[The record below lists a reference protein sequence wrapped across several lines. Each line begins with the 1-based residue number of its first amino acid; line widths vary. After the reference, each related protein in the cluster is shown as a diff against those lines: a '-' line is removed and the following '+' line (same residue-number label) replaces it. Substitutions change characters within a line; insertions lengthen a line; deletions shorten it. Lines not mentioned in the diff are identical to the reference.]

1 MITSTAL
8 KFDAPEDSNLHSPL
22 IKVGIAIPT
31 YNEKANLLLL
41 IERLLKVF
49 QNNNINGRIVIVDDN
64 STDGTGEL
72 ADRLVEGHE
81 NISVIHR
88 PGKLGLGSAY
98 KDAFKFLLNDPE
110 VSVVM
115 EMDGDLSHEP
125 EYIPSLLTKIAEGFD
140 VAIGSRYINGGAI
153 GKEWAPMRRLISKSA
168 NFMAILLLG
177 LNVKDATSG
186 FRAYES
192 YALKTIDLSK
202 VRTNGYAFQIDML
215 HHCRNAG
222 CEIAEAPIIFQERK
236 HGKSKL
242 GTHAILEFLKTLE
255 NSFIGRICS
264 TLQSTSQSS
273 SIWMTNA
280 LWIGIK
286 PLRTAIREANSIH
299 VNASSRFREQNCDYS
314 KNDQFSRRCH

>member
-1 MITSTAL
+1 MTSNAW
-8 KFDAPEDSNLHSPL
+8 KAGVPENTNLHSSL

-31 YNEKANLLLL
+31 YNEKANLQSLV
-41 IERLLKVF
+41 ERLLNVF
-49 QNNNINGRIVIVDDN
+49 QTNRINVSIVIVDDN
-64 STDGTGEL
+64 SDDGTGEL
-72 ADRLVEGHE
+72 ADKLAQQYS

-110 VSVVM
+110 VTVVM
-115 EMDGDLSHEP
+115 EMDADLSHRP
-125 EYIPSLLTKIAEGFD
+125 EYIPSLLAKIEEGYD
-140 VAIGSRYINGGAI
+140 VAIGSRYINEGGI
-153 GKEWAPMRRLISKSA
+153 DKEWSALRRLISKSA
-168 NFMAILLLG
+168 NFMTVLVVG

-215 HHCRNAG
+215 SQCRKVG
-222 CEIAEAPIIFQERK
+222 CEVAEAPIIFYERK

-242 GTHAILEFLKTLE
+242 ASYSILEFIKTLE
-255 NSFIGRICS
+255 SAFAQRICS
-264 TLQSTSQSS
+264 LVQTSFQSS
-273 SIWMTNA
+273 SIWVTNA

-286 PLRTAIREANSIH
+286 PLQTAIREANSLSTK
-299 VNASSRFREQNCDYS
+299 NYS
-314 KNDQFSRRCH
+314 LTDPNLVFANNNTGS

>member
-1 MITSTAL
+1 MQTS
-8 KFDAPEDSNLHSPL
+8 SPL
-22 IKVGIAIPT
+22 KLNESEENFAVSPMKVGIAIPT
-31 YNEKANLLLL
+31 YNEKGNLQPL
-41 IERLLKVF
+41 IERLLRVF
-49 QNNNINGRIVIVDDN
+49 QSNEISGRIVIVDDR

-72 ADRLVEGHE
+72 ADSLAQIYRNV
-81 NISVIHR
+81 SVIHR

-98 KDAFKFLLNDPE
+98 KDAFQFLLSDPE

-125 EYIPSLLTKIAEGFD
+125 EYIPSFLAKIEEGYD
-140 VAIGSRYINGGAI
+140 VVIGSRYIKGGAI

-168 NFMAILLLG
+168 NFMTTLFVG

-202 VRTNGYAFQIDML
+202 IRTNDYAFQIDML

-242 GTHAILEFLKTLE
+242 GTCAILEFLKTLE
-255 NSFIGRICS
+255 NSFVGRICS
-264 TLQSTSQSS
+264 IIQSTGQSS
-273 SIWMTNA
+273 SIWITNA

-286 PLRTAIREANSIH
+286 PLRTAIKEANSMH
-299 VNASSRFREQNCDYS
+299 VNVSSRFTEQICGC
-314 KNDQFSRRCH
+314 SRIENI